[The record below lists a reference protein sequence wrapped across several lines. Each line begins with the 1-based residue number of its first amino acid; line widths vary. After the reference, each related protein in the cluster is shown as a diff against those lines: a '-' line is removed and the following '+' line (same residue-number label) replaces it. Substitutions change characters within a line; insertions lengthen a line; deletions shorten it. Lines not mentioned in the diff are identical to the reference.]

1 MWLSSLCAGPSVASN
16 SDGERGLELQ
26 MRLLNAIHPSR
37 LIPFVFLRSFS
48 LYLRFRLSS
57 SSAFAP
63 GERDCG
69 LAFLVFFSFFYIA
82 IASNI
87 PRLRLP
93 SADTTATNYLPIT
106 TLSLVLIIAPPR
118 SDEPT
123 PPFPPQRLI
132 RSFTPCVLI
141 YFL

>member
-1 MWLSSLCAGPSVASN
+1 
-16 SDGERGLELQ
+16 

-37 LIPFVFLRSFS
+37 LIPFVFLQSFS

-69 LAFLVFFSFFYIA
+69 LVFLVFFSFFHIA

-87 PRLRLP
+87 PQLRLP
-93 SADTTATNYLPIT
+93 SADTTATNYLRTYYT
-106 TLSLVLIIAPPR
+106 TLSL
-118 SDEPT
+118 S
-123 PPFPPQRLI
+123 
-132 RSFTPCVLI
+132 S
-141 YFL
+141 